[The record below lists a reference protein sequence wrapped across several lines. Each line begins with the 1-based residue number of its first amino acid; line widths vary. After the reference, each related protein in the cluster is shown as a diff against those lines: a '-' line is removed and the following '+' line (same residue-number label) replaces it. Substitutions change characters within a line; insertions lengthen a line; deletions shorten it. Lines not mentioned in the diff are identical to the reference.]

1 MAKRLVLLGRV
12 LLGAVL
18 LLAATYIGDYGLLR
32 YRVSADK
39 SAFGTVTVKELY
51 AVPLK
56 DNKLE
61 YMPGDVEDET
71 CVNSLF
77 PHLGDSPC
85 WYLRKHT
92 RQRVNL

>member
-1 MAKRLVLLGRV
+1 MARLPARLRQ
-12 LLGAVL
+12 L
-18 LLAATYIGDYGLLR
+18 LLAAAVLLAVVYAADYAWLR

-39 SAFGTVTVKELY
+39 TAFSVITVKQVY
-51 AVPLK
+51 AVPRK

-61 YMPGDVEDET
+61 YMPGDPQDET

-77 PHLGDSPC
+77 PHLGDMPC

-92 RQRVNL
+92 RQRINL